1 MDSEVRR
8 KEWQGY
14 GLRGQALPPP
24 YRPGSEGT
32 MEKFE
37 TVKGRAIPLNRAD
50 VDTDQII
57 SKEFLKRIERTG
69 FGPFAFDEWKKD
81 PEFVLNNPE
90 YKGAPIMVTGPNF
103 GCGSSREHAPWAL
116 EDMGLRAIIA
126 PSFADIFRNNCAK
139 IGLLTVTLP
148 QEDIDRLIAR
158 AEELPSSELVVDL
171 ASQTVATADGT
182 FSRHF
187 DVDPFVKHCLLE
199 GLDEIGLTMLEGE
212 AIDAFEA
219 KRPDLYPV
227 TTDAA

>member
-1 MDSEVRR
+1 
-8 KEWQGY
+8 
-14 GLRGQALPPP
+14 
-24 YRPGSEGT
+24 

-139 IGLLTVTLP
+139 IGLLTVALP

-182 FSRHF
+182 FSRRF
-187 DVDPFVKHCLLE
+187 EVDPFVKHCLLE
-199 GLDEIGLTMLEGE
+199 GLDEIGLTMLEGD

>member
-1 MDSEVRR
+1 
-8 KEWQGY
+8 
-14 GLRGQALPPP
+14 
-24 YRPGSEGT
+24 

-37 TVKGRAIPLNRAD
+37 TVKGRAIPMNRAD

-90 YKGAPIMVTGPNF
+90 YEGAPIMVTGPNF

-148 QEDIDRLIAR
+148 QSDIDRLIAR

-187 DVDPFVKHCLLE
+187 DVDPFVKHCLIE
-199 GLDEIGLTMLEGE
+199 GLDEIGLTMLEGD
-212 AIDAFEA
+212 AIEAFEA
-219 KRPDLYPV
+219 TRPDIYPV
-227 TTDAA
+227 TSDAA